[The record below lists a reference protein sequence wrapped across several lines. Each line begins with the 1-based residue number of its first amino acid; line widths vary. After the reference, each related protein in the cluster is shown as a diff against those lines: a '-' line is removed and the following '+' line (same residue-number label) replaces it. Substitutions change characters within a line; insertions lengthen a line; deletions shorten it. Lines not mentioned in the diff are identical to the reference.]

1 MTELC
6 YFSCLNYNNESR
18 NMEMKNKFNMLNIEC
33 KMYQGVDY
41 NDNRIKDK
49 NFCKKAASCMYGHL
63 DMIYDFYYNSD
74 KNFGIFCEDDILINK
89 NLSNYLPNII
99 NDVETMNL
107 DILLL
112 GYLIAFKIEHFYTN
126 FSTIKKSNLENDSY
140 YHKYPEDLWGTQM
153 YLITRNYAKILLD
166 NYYYDYSDKTLNDNS
181 IKQFSA
187 DWIITKNGNRALIYP
202 MLAVEDGKY
211 YNENTSQDNYH
222 KKCFLHNFTEEFI

>member
-1 MTELC
+1 
-6 YFSCLNYNNESR
+6 
-18 NMEMKNKFNMLNIEC
+18 
-33 KMYQGVDY
+33 
-41 NDNRIKDK
+41 
-49 NFCKKAASCMYGHL
+49 MYGHL

-74 KNFGIFCEDDILINK
+74 KNFGIFCEDDILINN
-89 NLSNYLPNII
+89 NLSNYLPTII
-99 NDVETMNL
+99 KDVETMNL

-112 GYLIAFKIEHFYTN
+112 GYLIEFKIEHFFTN

-153 YLITRNYAKILLD
+153 YLITRNYAKFLLD

-211 YNENTSQDNYH
+211 YTENTSQDNYH
-222 KKCFLHNFTEEFI
+222 KKCYLHNFTEEFI